1 MSPRLT
7 HPGSPGKIEAP
18 AFSRYLSLKS
28 KAWVGW
34 LKCISLHLAGE
45 GWRTRCSA
53 RDGGFEHVSPFP
65 PSTFILP
72 NNLSRL
78 TSSVGAPAV
87 AQGRIQTSQ
96 GNLLSDCG
104 RLGSRARR
112 GVAFQ
117 GLILLLYFALNW
129 QMTACSLGL

>member
-1 MSPRLT
+1 MRVGELAALPGMGDSNMS
-7 HPGSPGKIEAP
+7 
-18 AFSRYLSLKS
+18 
-28 KAWVGW
+28 
-34 LKCISLHLAGE
+34 
-45 GWRTRCSA
+45 
-53 RDGGFEHVSPFP
+53 SPFP
-65 PSTFILP
+65 PSKFILP

-78 TSSVGAPAV
+78 TSSVGAPVV

-129 QMTACSLGL
+129 LMSACSLELGSRGGHLDPTLLCLLYSDRREKAMHTSRRMVTKISSA